1 MNYRDINYPFTALI
15 FGPGWK
21 NSVLYMPTIPFC
33 WNHNFFSKN
42 PFPSHDEIQFL
53 YKLERE
59 YQAMDITEQQ
69 LLLSNGHKGTFIKG
83 EATLCEDK

>member
-1 MNYRDINYPFTALI
+1 MEELCSIYAHDSL
-15 FGPGWK
+15 
-21 NSVLYMPTIPFC
+21 C

-69 LLLSNGHKGTFIKG
+69 LLLSNGPKGTFIKG